1 MNTDTKLGN
10 IPINVGFTQSMLDVM
25 LDYGSPFFLIKQVV
39 PGIYTV
45 QDVEDPDGDGG
56 EFTVYTSMIVTA
68 VAKIVHTMQ
77 GTFACRYWMDAIM
90 QQDAGHIDAEAAD
103 VAWQMA
109 ALGEVMY
116 G

>member
-1 MNTDTKLGN
+1 MSTDTKLGN

-25 LDYGSPFFLIKQVV
+25 LDYGSPFFRIKQIV
-39 PGIYTV
+39 PGIYEV
-45 QDVEDPDGDGG
+45 LDVEERDDEPY
-56 EFTVYTSMIVTA
+56 TVYTSDIVTA
-68 VAKIVHTMQ
+68 VTKIVHTMPN
-77 GTFACRYWMDAIM
+77 TLAHRYWMDAIM
-90 QQDAGHIDAEAAD
+90 QRDAGHIDAEASD